1 MPKHQFYKQQL
12 DRLNEEYNIYKKRSK
27 IFLWLRLL
35 VFIVFAYLTVQI
47 FLSQFLVFNFMLSV
61 TFFLVFIIVLYN
73 DNKITTHMEF
83 LVAKMNVVKE
93 ELNFLNYN
101 YAHKHSGVE
110 FEKFNPFLSNDF
122 NLLGN
127 GSIFQYINRANTAI
141 GRETFAKKLCA
152 HEKDTKQIRELQ
164 VATKELFDKIDFM
177 QDFQANSRAIVDTN
191 TDLNF
196 LIEWSKKPQEN
207 LKAKRIIAIA
217 LFVLNVVW
225 ILLSTIGIL
234 NWSLIIFPIIISQSY
249 VYFNKKQIKRTNSIH
264 NIVIISKFKQYINL
278 LTFIENEKFESEH
291 LLLLQS
297 KLNSNYQP
305 SSKSLKSLFNILEM
319 SELQQNA
326 IVSLVLN
333 TVFLADI
340 HICHHIN
347 KWRKQNEF
355 LLEDWFNSI
364 AEMEV
369 AISLATYAFNNETEV
384 CYPNFSTDVFK
395 IEARD
400 MGHPLLSPDV
410 RVNNDILI
418 EKSPSIQIITG
429 ANMAGKS
436 TFLRTLAVNIILAS
450 NGAPVIAKSFN
461 YLPCDIMSSIKVQD
475 SLAKKES
482 YFYAELLRLKDI
494 VEHGKVNANTL
505 VILDE
510 ILRGTNTIDKQKGS
524 LGILNKLL
532 SLNLIVIIATHDLS
546 IAELEKAHP
555 NVVKNSCFEV
565 EMSNDELYFDYKLKD
580 GITKKLNASYLL
592 KKMELID

>member
-1 MPKHQFYKQQL
+1 
-12 DRLNEEYNIYKKRSK
+12 
-27 IFLWLRLL
+27 
-35 VFIVFAYLTVQI
+35 
-47 FLSQFLVFNFMLSV
+47 
-61 TFFLVFIIVLYN
+61 
-73 DNKITTHMEF
+73 MEF
-83 LVAKMNVVKE
+83 LMAKMNIVKD
-93 ELNFLNYN
+93 ELNFLDYN
-101 YAHKHSGVE
+101 YAHKHSGIE

-122 NLLGN
+122 SLLGN

-141 GRETFAKKLCA
+141 GKETLAKKLCA
-152 HEKDTKQIRELQ
+152 HEKDTKRILELQ
-164 VATKELFDKIDFM
+164 VATKELCNKINFI
-177 QDFQANSRAIVDTN
+177 QDFQANSKAIVDTK

-196 LIEWSKKPQEN
+196 LIEWSKKTQED
-207 LKAKRIIAIA
+207 LKAKRAIAMA
-217 LFVLNVVW
+217 LFVINVVW
-225 ILLSTIGIL
+225 ILLSTIGVL
-234 NWSLIIFPIIISQSY
+234 NWSLIVLPIIIAQSFIF
-249 VYFNKKQIKRTNSIH
+249 FNKKQIKRTNSIH
-264 NIVIISKFKQYINL
+264 NNLIISKFKQYINL
-278 LTFIENEKFESEH
+278 LTFIENEKFEAEH

-297 KLNSNYQP
+297 KLNSNNQP
-305 SSKSLKSLFNILEM
+305 SSKSLKWLFNILEM

-326 IVSLVLN
+326 IVSLVSN

-340 HICHHIN
+340 HICHYIN

-355 LLEDWFNSI
+355 LLENWFNSI

-369 AISLATYAFNNETEV
+369 AISFATYAFNNETEV
-384 CYPNFSTDVFK
+384 CYPTLSTDVFK
-395 IEARD
+395 IEAHD
-400 MGHPLLSPDV
+400 MGHPLLSPIV

-436 TFLRTLAVNIILAS
+436 TFLRTVAVNIILAS

-475 SLAKKES
+475 SLAKNES

-494 VEHGKVNANTL
+494 VEHGKANPNTL

-546 IAELEKAHP
+546 IAELENAHP
-555 NVVKNSCFEV
+555 NAVKNSCFEV
-565 EMSNDELYFDYKLKD
+565 EMSDDELYFDYKLKN